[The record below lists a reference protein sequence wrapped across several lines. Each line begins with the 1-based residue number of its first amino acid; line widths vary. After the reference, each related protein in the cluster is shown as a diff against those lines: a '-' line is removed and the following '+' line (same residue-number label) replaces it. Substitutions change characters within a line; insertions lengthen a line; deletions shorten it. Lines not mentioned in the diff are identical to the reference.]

1 MGWWSSRAAPAAT
14 APPQPPSSVLR
25 PVGVG
30 RPQLAATA
38 VTSSLTT
45 AAAVRPPRQGEPF
58 SPPTAAAVP
67 VSAPPGPSPRP
78 WASPGCGGGAQER
91 RSSRPRRRRRR
102 PPPCPGGRLLA
113 SIAGAAGVAL
123 VVGGL
128 LSPPLSAAASLLGGN
143 AGRGPPAPPGPR
155 GLSDQSGHVRLGA
168 GSGAVVAVGDFNR
181 DRYVDVLVADTAT
194 LRSLRVRLWRHASFA
209 FEDAPG
215 PPLVLDSS
223 LKSVQT
229 ADLDGDGALDVLVC
243 DGTDTVVWYGNG
255 QGGFGGR
262 SSRLPGVGPDA
273 LVMDANADLRPDL
286 FVGGADGSRTF
297 WVNQG
302 NGSFVSQRWDFGGGV
317 SSVNGTATAAAVS
330 STTASAAF
338 AAIATSA
345 TAVAPAA
352 GRIPSVEGV
361 AGPAGWRLPATAR
374 RVLAAGR
381 ALATGQSG
389 AAARGS
395 GDDAGDAAST
405 VAAASRHA
413 VAARAVPS
421 PPTGGCAVVSPSS
434 AAFVD
439 MDGDCLPD
447 LLLPTTCG
455 LEVWSNP
462 AAGGG
467 SAPFWALTLPPGAV
481 DRDAVAPT
489 HTLFGRDVYDAAAG
503 DGMVVLSDFN
513 ADGAIDVGVLNGPRK
528 SFVVHLNGPVAL
540 AQDAD
545 SEGAGGGAL
554 PSTRLLSSSSS
565 GDLCVPAI
573 SWGLTVGGGLAPGD
587 AHFAATTLGPIFR
600 KVSIP
605 PTLRVGDYDLDG
617 LPDLVGVSP
626 AGHVQ
631 LYRNMGGWGTPE
643 TVAHVAG
650 STGRVGTAAAWL
662 SKHRRRGRERRSGPP
677 GGGDGNSAFVRVADD
692 AALRLAS
699 DRDAVAA
706 TFFDTD
712 ESGRQDLLII
722 KRSNETRLVWNEHSA
737 GTDSLFFKGT
747 AATRSHHGPPSAGPT
762 AAMDAS
768 GDGGIGDGGGG
779 GGTLSSTGA
788 GGRVGVVP
796 LVQAAV
802 RSSSTRPAAAAAA
815 GASFKITFASRS
827 GHERH
832 TCSQCPQSAHFALQP
847 CACVFGLLHISNYI
861 QEMAVGAGAASRSW
875 ANLMPN
881 SLAVVWAA
889 PAANSDGWWMEY
901 FTQRRG
907 GQMLGVVAAL
917 AVGLG
922 VCGAA
927 IAYLRHQERKEDWEE
942 RRERSERVSLFNFA
956 AF

>member
-1 MGWWSSRAAPAAT
+1 MT
-14 APPQPPSSVLR
+14 AIAGTLSV
-25 PVGVG
+25 
-30 RPQLAATA
+30 A
-38 VTSSLTT
+38 
-45 AAAVRPPRQGEPF
+45 
-58 SPPTAAAVP
+58 
-67 VSAPPGPSPRP
+67 
-78 WASPGCGGGAQER
+78 
-91 RSSRPRRRRRR
+91 
-102 PPPCPGGRLLA
+102 LA
-113 SIAGAAGVAL
+113 S
-123 VVGGL
+123 GL
-128 LSPPLSAAASLLGGN
+128 LPAPFPAAASLLGGT

-155 GLSDQSGHVRLGA
+155 GLSDQSEHVRLGA

-181 DRYVDVLVADTAT
+181 DRFVDVLVADTAT
-194 LRSLRVRLWRHASFA
+194 LRSLRVRLWRHAAFA

-215 PPLVLDSS
+215 PPLVLGSP

-229 ADLDGDGALDVLVC
+229 ADVDGDGALDVLVC
-243 DGTDTVVWYGNG
+243 DGTDTVVWYGDG
-255 QGGFGGR
+255 HGGFFGGR
-262 SSRLPGVGPDA
+262 SSTLPGVGADA

-286 FVGGADGSRTF
+286 FVGAADGSRTF

-302 NGSFVSQRWDFGGGV
+302 NGSFVARRWDFWGAGGRA
-317 SSVNGTATAAAVS
+317 NGTAATASTATATAA
-330 STTASAAF
+330 TPAAPT
-338 AAIATSA
+338 I
-345 TAVAPAA
+345 TAVAPAT
-352 GRIPSVEGV
+352 GRMTSMVRV
-361 AGPAGWRLPATAR
+361 AGPAGRRLHATAR
-374 RVLAAGR
+374 RVVAAGR
-381 ALATGQSG
+381 AFAAGRSG
-389 AAARGS
+389 RGGEGGGSFVAA
-395 GDDAGDAAST
+395 
-405 VAAASRHA
+405 VAAASRRTTA
-413 VAARAVPS
+413 VVPAPS
-421 PPTGGCAVVSPSS
+421 PRRSPTGGCAVVSPSS

-467 SAPFWALTLPPGAV
+467 SAPFWELTLPPGSV

-528 SFVVHLNGPVAL
+528 SFVVHLNGPA
-540 AQDAD
+540 AMAGNAD
-545 SEGAGGGAL
+545 LGAGRGA
-554 PSTRLLSSSSS
+554 PSSRRLLLSSSS

-573 SWGLTVGGGLAPGD
+573 SWDLTVGGGLAPGD

-643 TVAHVAG
+643 AAAAVAG
-650 STGRVGTAAAWL
+650 AGRVGTTAAWL
-662 SKHRRRGRERRSGPP
+662 GKRRRRGRERRGGPNA
-677 GGGDGNSAFVRVADD
+677 GDGDAAFVRVADD

-747 AATRSHHGPPSAGPT
+747 AATRSHHGPSSSRSAEVMVAGSGDGRGG
-762 AAMDAS
+762 DAS
-768 GDGGIGDGGGG
+768 G
-779 GGTLSSTGA
+779 TGA
-788 GGRVGVVP
+788 GARVGVAP
-796 LVQAAV
+796 LVRATV
-802 RSSSTRPAAAAAA
+802 RSSSSRPAAAAAA
-815 GASFKITFASRS
+815 GVSFKITFASRA

-832 TCSQCPQSAHFALQP
+832 ACSQCPQSAHFALQP

-889 PAANSDGWWMEY
+889 PAADPDGWWMEY

-907 GQMLGVVAAL
+907 GQMRGVVVAL

-922 VCGAA
+922 VCGAG